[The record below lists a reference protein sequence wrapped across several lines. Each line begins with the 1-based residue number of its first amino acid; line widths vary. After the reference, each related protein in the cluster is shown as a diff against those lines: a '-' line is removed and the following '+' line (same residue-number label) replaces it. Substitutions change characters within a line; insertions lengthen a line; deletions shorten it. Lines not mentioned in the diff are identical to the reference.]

1 MLNIHKTT
9 KFIFLFM
16 ISSLMIRCANS
27 EEKNK
32 LKNLQKGKELF
43 TSVGC
48 ATCHSISGNKLYGPA
63 LNNLLGMETN
73 VIRNE
78 NEYTF
83 KIDRNYIRKSI
94 IDPDYEKPLLYKSNK
109 MPKPNLT
116 DVQVDCITDY
126 LISINNNSK

>member
-1 MLNIHKTT
+1 
-9 KFIFLFM
+9 M
-16 ISSLMIRCANS
+16 ISFLMIGCS
-27 EEKNK
+27 SSKEKTR

-48 ATCHSISGNKLYGPA
+48 ATCHSTSGSKFYGPA
-63 LNNLLGMETN
+63 LNKLLGMETN
-73 VIRNE
+73 VIRNGK
-78 NEYTF
+78 EYTF

-116 DVQVDCITDY
+116 DVEVDCLTDY